1 MMGILSDYMYVSP
14 KNESSSKEVNQHLLF
29 WAVIFPNA
37 PGTPDRDH
45 HTDGKQNLDMKR
57 SFEPWF
63 SKFTLCKSNATK
75 TGQWGLPQ
83 YIYLYKYI
91 YIQYIYIYTYVNII
105 YVYDTYKYII
115 YMLHA
120 TPTQ

>member
-45 HTDGKQNLDMKR
+45 HTDGKQNLDMKEALNHGSPSSHSAKVTQQKR
-57 SFEPWF
+57 GNEDFLNIY
-63 SKFTLCKSNATK
+63 T
-75 TGQWGLPQ
+75 
-83 YIYLYKYI
+83 YINIFIYKYI
-91 YIQYIYIYTYVNII
+91 YIYICKHYICLWHV
-105 YVYDTYKYII
+105 
-115 YMLHA
+115 
-120 TPTQ
+120 